1 MEALHVYRVK
11 AVSTIPRSGVVAA
24 EGIQPSINFSAP
36 PEFQGVMGLWTP
48 EHFLVAGVASCYV
61 STFSGISEISH
72 FPYASLELETEG
84 VLEKLDGALQF
95 TKIILRP
102 VLKIANE
109 EMRERALRIL
119 EKAEKGCLVARS
131 LKCPVELQPE
141 IVVAQDISGQEEKLV
156 EVGMKVQADSI

>member
-1 MEALHVYRVK
+1 MEASHVYRVK
-11 AVSTIPRSGVVAA
+11 AVSTIPRSGVATA
-24 EGIQPSINFSAP
+24 EGIQPSITFSAP

-72 FPYASLELETEG
+72 FPYVSLNLETEG

-102 VLKIANE
+102 VLRIGSEDMK
-109 EMRERALRIL
+109 ERALRIL

-131 LKCPVELQPE
+131 LKCSVELQPE
-141 IVVAQDISGQEEKLV
+141 IVVAQQTSDQEENLA
-156 EVGMKVQADSI
+156 EVGMKV